1 MEHSDDEYS
10 DTVKSSLEIAV
21 KIPQNAQA
29 KINMQQ
35 IMGSD
40 GEIEIDQDFDD
51 ENVEV
56 IQPLFRLVAGNTFD
70 KDVAKNI
77 LMSDLPSSRSKWS
90 DN

>member
-21 KIPQNAQA
+21 KIPQNAQT

-56 IQPLFRLVAGNTFD
+56 I
-70 KDVAKNI
+70 
-77 LMSDLPSSRSKWS
+77 
-90 DN
+90 

>member
-56 IQPLFRLVAGNTFD
+56 I
-70 KDVAKNI
+70 
-77 LMSDLPSSRSKWS
+77 
-90 DN
+90 